1 MIEYLFVPILKTRNE
16 LHDLK
21 FVNYIFEMP
30 YIKEGLQSM
39 KKILYVL
46 MIILTMSL
54 SLAGCSKDDA
64 ASENQ
69 VSEDAAS
76 EDAISGETAPEDTA
90 SEDAAQVDTSKLL
103 SNPYVE
109 LLKSGRY
116 VLKFRGVVDL
126 DPEDIFSDVT
136 IAREGENSLWI
147 IQAEGSKSHIITKG
161 DTAFMVDDE
170 SHSYITVTM
179 SNMETSMINGESLKF
194 SSEGEEIIDGRTMK
208 YEEYSYDIG
217 KLKFFFDTEDD
228 KKLHAVLNTN
238 PVETVMMEITEFS
251 ENVTPDMF
259 EVPEGYSGI

>member
-1 MIEYLFVPILKTRNE
+1 
-16 LHDLK
+16 
-21 FVNYIFEMP
+21 MP

-39 KKILYVL
+39 KKILYFL

-64 ASENQ
+64 ATENQ
-69 VSEDAAS
+69 VSEDASS
-76 EDAISGETAPEDTA
+76 EDAISGETAPED
-90 SEDAAQVDTSKLL
+90 SEAEQIDTSKLL

-170 SHSYITVTM
+170 SHSYITGTM

>member
-1 MIEYLFVPILKTRNE
+1 
-16 LHDLK
+16 
-21 FVNYIFEMP
+21 MP

-39 KKILYVL
+39 KKILYFL

-64 ASENQ
+64 ATENQ

-76 EDAISGETAPEDTA
+76 EDAISGETT
-90 SEDAAQVDTSKLL
+90 SEDSEAEQIDTSKLL

-109 LLKSGRY
+109 LLKSGKY
-116 VLKFRGVVDL
+116 VLRFRGVVDL

-170 SHSYITVTM
+170 SHSYITGTM

>member
-1 MIEYLFVPILKTRNE
+1 
-16 LHDLK
+16 
-21 FVNYIFEMP
+21 MP
-30 YIKEGLQSM
+30 YVKEGLQSM

-76 EDAISGETAPEDTA
+76 EDAISGETT
-90 SEDAAQVDTSKLL
+90 SEDSEAEQIDTSKLL

-170 SHSYITVTM
+170 SHSYITGTM

>member
-1 MIEYLFVPILKTRNE
+1 
-16 LHDLK
+16 
-21 FVNYIFEMP
+21 
-30 YIKEGLQSM
+30 M

-76 EDAISGETAPEDTA
+76 EDAISGETAPED
-90 SEDAAQVDTSKLL
+90 SEAEQVDTSKLL

-170 SHSYITVTM
+170 SHSYITGTM
-179 SNMETSMINGESLKF
+179 SNIETSMINGESLKF
-194 SSEGEEIIDGRTMK
+194 NSEGEEIIDGRSMK

>member
-64 ASENQ
+64 ATENQ

-76 EDAISGETAPEDTA
+76 EDAISGETT
-90 SEDAAQVDTSKLL
+90 SEDSEAEQIDTSKLL

-109 LLKSGRY
+109 LLKSGKY
-116 VLKFRGVVDL
+116 VLRFRGVVDL

-170 SHSYITVTM
+170 SHSYITGTM

>member
-1 MIEYLFVPILKTRNE
+1 
-16 LHDLK
+16 
-21 FVNYIFEMP
+21 MP

-39 KKILYVL
+39 KKILYFL

-64 ASENQ
+64 ATENQ

-76 EDAISGETAPEDTA
+76 EDAISGETT
-90 SEDAAQVDTSKLL
+90 SEDSEAEQIDTSKLL

-161 DTAFMVDDE
+161 DTAFMIDE
-170 SHSYITVTM
+170 ESRSYITGTM
-179 SNMETSMINGESLKF
+179 SNMETSMINGESLEF

>member
-76 EDAISGETAPEDTA
+76 EDAISGETT
-90 SEDAAQVDTSKLL
+90 SEDSEAEQVDTSKLL

-170 SHSYITVTM
+170 SHSYITGTM

>member
-1 MIEYLFVPILKTRNE
+1 
-16 LHDLK
+16 
-21 FVNYIFEMP
+21 
-30 YIKEGLQSM
+30 M
-39 KKILYVL
+39 KKILYFL
-46 MIILTMSL
+46 MIIFTMSL
-54 SLAGCSKDDA
+54 SLAGCSNDDA
-64 ASENQ
+64 ATENQ

-76 EDAISGETAPEDTA
+76 DDAISGETT
-90 SEDAAQVDTSKLL
+90 SEDSEAEQIDTSKLL

-109 LLKSGRY
+109 LIKSGRY
-116 VLKFRGVVDL
+116 VLRFRGVVDL

-161 DTAFMVDDE
+161 DTAFMIDE
-170 SHSYITVTM
+170 ESRSYITGTM
-179 SNMETSMINGESLKF
+179 SNIETSMINGESLEF

-238 PVETVMMEITEFS
+238 PAETVMMEITEFS

-259 EVPEGYSGI
+259 EIPEGYSGI

>member
-1 MIEYLFVPILKTRNE
+1 
-16 LHDLK
+16 
-21 FVNYIFEMP
+21 MP

-76 EDAISGETAPEDTA
+76 EDAISGETT
-90 SEDAAQVDTSKLL
+90 SEDSEAEQIDTSKLL

-170 SHSYITVTM
+170 SHSYITGTM

-194 SSEGEEIIDGRTMK
+194 STEGEEIIDGRTMK

>member
-1 MIEYLFVPILKTRNE
+1 
-16 LHDLK
+16 
-21 FVNYIFEMP
+21 MP

-39 KKILYVL
+39 KKILYFL

-64 ASENQ
+64 ATENQ
-69 VSEDAAS
+69 VSEDASS
-76 EDAISGETAPEDTA
+76 EDAISGETT
-90 SEDAAQVDTSKLL
+90 SEDSEAEQIDTSNLL

-136 IAREGENSLWI
+136 IASEGENSLWI

-170 SHSYITVTM
+170 SHSYITGTM

>member
-1 MIEYLFVPILKTRNE
+1 
-16 LHDLK
+16 
-21 FVNYIFEMP
+21 MP

-39 KKILYVL
+39 KKILYFL

-64 ASENQ
+64 ATENQ
-69 VSEDAAS
+69 VSEDASS
-76 EDAISGETAPEDTA
+76 EDAISGETT
-90 SEDAAQVDTSKLL
+90 SEDSEAEQVDTSKLL

-170 SHSYITVTM
+170 SHSYITGTM

>member
-1 MIEYLFVPILKTRNE
+1 
-16 LHDLK
+16 
-21 FVNYIFEMP
+21 MP

-64 ASENQ
+64 ATENQ

-76 EDAISGETAPEDTA
+76 EDAISGETT
-90 SEDAAQVDTSKLL
+90 SEDSEAEQIDTSKLL

-170 SHSYITVTM
+170 SHSYITGTM

>member
-1 MIEYLFVPILKTRNE
+1 
-16 LHDLK
+16 
-21 FVNYIFEMP
+21 MP

-39 KKILYVL
+39 KKILYFL

-64 ASENQ
+64 ATENQ
-69 VSEDAAS
+69 VSEDASS
-76 EDAISGETAPEDTA
+76 EDAISGETT
-90 SEDAAQVDTSKLL
+90 SEDSEAEQIDTSKLL

-136 IAREGENSLWI
+136 IAKEGENSLWI

-170 SHSYITVTM
+170 SHSYITGTM

>member
-1 MIEYLFVPILKTRNE
+1 MIEYLFVPILKTQNE

-76 EDAISGETAPEDTA
+76 EDAISGETT
-90 SEDAAQVDTSKLL
+90 SEDSEAEQIDTSKLL

-170 SHSYITVTM
+170 SHSYITGTM

>member
-39 KKILYVL
+39 KKILYFL

-64 ASENQ
+64 ATENQ
-69 VSEDAAS
+69 VSEDASS
-76 EDAISGETAPEDTA
+76 EDAISGETT
-90 SEDAAQVDTSKLL
+90 SEDSEAEQIDTSKLL

-136 IAREGENSLWI
+136 IASEGENSLWI

-170 SHSYITVTM
+170 SHSYITGTM

>member
-1 MIEYLFVPILKTRNE
+1 
-16 LHDLK
+16 
-21 FVNYIFEMP
+21 
-30 YIKEGLQSM
+30 M
-39 KKILYVL
+39 KKILYFL

-64 ASENQ
+64 ATENQ
-69 VSEDAAS
+69 VSEDASS
-76 EDAISGETAPEDTA
+76 EDAISGETT
-90 SEDAAQVDTSKLL
+90 SEDSEAEQIDTSKLL

-170 SHSYITVTM
+170 SHSYITGTM

>member
-1 MIEYLFVPILKTRNE
+1 
-16 LHDLK
+16 
-21 FVNYIFEMP
+21 
-30 YIKEGLQSM
+30 
-39 KKILYVL
+39 
-46 MIILTMSL
+46 MS
-54 SLAGCSKDDA
+54 D
-64 ASENQ
+64 
-69 VSEDAAS
+69 
-76 EDAISGETAPEDTA
+76 
-90 SEDAAQVDTSKLL
+90 
-103 SNPYVE
+103 
-109 LLKSGRY
+109 

-136 IAREGENSLWI
+136 IASEGENSLWI

-170 SHSYITVTM
+170 SHSYITGTM

>member
-1 MIEYLFVPILKTRNE
+1 
-16 LHDLK
+16 
-21 FVNYIFEMP
+21 MP

-76 EDAISGETAPEDTA
+76 EDAISGETT
-90 SEDAAQVDTSKLL
+90 SEDSEAEQIDTSKLL

-136 IAREGENSLWI
+136 IASEGENSLWI

-170 SHSYITVTM
+170 SHSYITGTM

>member
-1 MIEYLFVPILKTRNE
+1 
-16 LHDLK
+16 
-21 FVNYIFEMP
+21 MP

-39 KKILYVL
+39 KKILYFF

-64 ASENQ
+64 ATENQ
-69 VSEDAAS
+69 VSEDASS
-76 EDAISGETAPEDTA
+76 EDAISGETT
-90 SEDAAQVDTSKLL
+90 SEDSEAEQIDTSKLL

-136 IAREGENSLWI
+136 IASEGENSLWI

-170 SHSYITVTM
+170 SHSYITGTM

>member
-1 MIEYLFVPILKTRNE
+1 
-16 LHDLK
+16 
-21 FVNYIFEMP
+21 
-30 YIKEGLQSM
+30 M

-64 ASENQ
+64 ATENQ
-69 VSEDAAS
+69 VSEDASS
-76 EDAISGETAPEDTA
+76 EDAISGETT
-90 SEDAAQVDTSKLL
+90 SEDSEAEQIDTSKLL

-170 SHSYITVTM
+170 SHSYITGTM

>member
-76 EDAISGETAPEDTA
+76 EDAISGETT
-90 SEDAAQVDTSKLL
+90 SEDSEAEQIDTSKLL

-170 SHSYITVTM
+170 SHSYITGTM

>member
-1 MIEYLFVPILKTRNE
+1 
-16 LHDLK
+16 
-21 FVNYIFEMP
+21 MP

-39 KKILYVL
+39 KKILYFL

-64 ASENQ
+64 ATENQ

-76 EDAISGETAPEDTA
+76 EDAISGETT
-90 SEDAAQVDTSKLL
+90 SEDSEAEQIDTSKLL

-109 LLKSGRY
+109 LLKSGKY
-116 VLKFRGVVDL
+116 VLRFRGVVDL

-161 DTAFMVDDE
+161 DTAFMIDE
-170 SHSYITVTM
+170 ESRSYITGTM
-179 SNMETSMINGESLKF
+179 SNMETRMINGESLEF

-259 EVPEGYSGI
+259 EIPEGYSGI

>member
-1 MIEYLFVPILKTRNE
+1 
-16 LHDLK
+16 
-21 FVNYIFEMP
+21 MP

-64 ASENQ
+64 ATENQ
-69 VSEDAAS
+69 VSEDASS
-76 EDAISGETAPEDTA
+76 EDAISGETT
-90 SEDAAQVDTSKLL
+90 SEDSEAEQIDTSKLL

-170 SHSYITVTM
+170 SHSYITGTM

>member
-1 MIEYLFVPILKTRNE
+1 
-16 LHDLK
+16 
-21 FVNYIFEMP
+21 MP

-76 EDAISGETAPEDTA
+76 EDAISGETT
-90 SEDAAQVDTSKLL
+90 SEDSEAEQIDTSKLL

-170 SHSYITVTM
+170 SHSYITGTM

>member
-1 MIEYLFVPILKTRNE
+1 
-16 LHDLK
+16 
-21 FVNYIFEMP
+21 MP

-39 KKILYVL
+39 KKILYFL
-46 MIILTMSL
+46 MIIFTMSL

-64 ASENQ
+64 ATENQ

-76 EDAISGETAPEDTA
+76 DDAISGETT
-90 SEDAAQVDTSKLL
+90 SEDSEAEQIDTSKLL

-170 SHSYITVTM
+170 SHSYITGTM

>member
-1 MIEYLFVPILKTRNE
+1 MIECLFVPILKTRDE

-76 EDAISGETAPEDTA
+76 EDAISGETT
-90 SEDAAQVDTSKLL
+90 SEDSEAEQIDTSKLL

-170 SHSYITVTM
+170 SHSYITGTM

>member
-1 MIEYLFVPILKTRNE
+1 
-16 LHDLK
+16 
-21 FVNYIFEMP
+21 MP

-39 KKILYVL
+39 KKILYFL

-64 ASENQ
+64 ATENQ
-69 VSEDAAS
+69 VSEDASS
-76 EDAISGETAPEDTA
+76 EDAISGETT
-90 SEDAAQVDTSKLL
+90 SEDSEAEQIDTSKLL

-116 VLKFRGVVDL
+116 VLRFRGVVDL

-170 SHSYITVTM
+170 SHSYITGTM

>member
-1 MIEYLFVPILKTRNE
+1 
-16 LHDLK
+16 
-21 FVNYIFEMP
+21 MP

-39 KKILYVL
+39 KKILYFL

-64 ASENQ
+64 ATENQ

-76 EDAISGETAPEDTA
+76 EDAISGETT
-90 SEDAAQVDTSKLL
+90 SEDSEADQIDTSKLL

-170 SHSYITVTM
+170 SHTYITGTM

-194 SSEGEEIIDGRTMK
+194 SSEGEEIIDGRTM
-208 YEEYSYDIG
+208 
-217 KLKFFFDTEDD
+217 
-228 KKLHAVLNTN
+228 
-238 PVETVMMEITEFS
+238 
-251 ENVTPDMF
+251 
-259 EVPEGYSGI
+259 

>member
-76 EDAISGETAPEDTA
+76 EDAISGETAPED
-90 SEDAAQVDTSKLL
+90 SEAEQVDTSKLL

-116 VLKFRGVVDL
+116 VLRFRGVVDL

-147 IQAEGSKSHIITKG
+147 IQAEGSKSHIITRG
-161 DTAFMVDDE
+161 DTAFMIDDE
-170 SHSYITVTM
+170 SRSYITGTM
-179 SNMETSMINGESLKF
+179 SNMETSMINGESLEF

>member
-1 MIEYLFVPILKTRNE
+1 
-16 LHDLK
+16 
-21 FVNYIFEMP
+21 MP

-39 KKILYVL
+39 KKILYFL

-64 ASENQ
+64 ATENQ
-69 VSEDAAS
+69 VSEDASS
-76 EDAISGETAPEDTA
+76 EDAISGETT
-90 SEDAAQVDTSKLL
+90 SEDSEAEQIDTSKLL

-170 SHSYITVTM
+170 SHSYITGTM

>member
-76 EDAISGETAPEDTA
+76 EDAISGETT
-90 SEDAAQVDTSKLL
+90 SEDSEAEQIDTSKLL

-109 LLKSGRY
+109 LLKSGKY
-116 VLKFRGVVDL
+116 VLRFRGVVDL

-170 SHSYITVTM
+170 SHSYITGTM

>member
-1 MIEYLFVPILKTRNE
+1 
-16 LHDLK
+16 
-21 FVNYIFEMP
+21 MP

-64 ASENQ
+64 ATENQ
-69 VSEDAAS
+69 VSEDASS
-76 EDAISGETAPEDTA
+76 EDAISGETT
-90 SEDAAQVDTSKLL
+90 SEDSEAEQIDTSKLL

-136 IAREGENSLWI
+136 IASEGENSLWI

-170 SHSYITVTM
+170 SHSYITGTM

>member
-1 MIEYLFVPILKTRNE
+1 
-16 LHDLK
+16 
-21 FVNYIFEMP
+21 MP

-39 KKILYVL
+39 KKILYFL

-76 EDAISGETAPEDTA
+76 EDAISGETT
-90 SEDAAQVDTSKLL
+90 SEDSEAEQIDTSKLL

-170 SHSYITVTM
+170 SHSYITGTM

>member
-1 MIEYLFVPILKTRNE
+1 MIEYLFVPILKTQNE

-30 YIKEGLQSM
+30 CTKEGLQSM
-39 KKILYVL
+39 KKILYFL

-64 ASENQ
+64 ATENQ
-69 VSEDAAS
+69 VSEDASS
-76 EDAISGETAPEDTA
+76 EDAISGETT
-90 SEDAAQVDTSKLL
+90 SEDSEAEQIDTSKLL

-136 IAREGENSLWI
+136 IASEGENSLWI

-170 SHSYITVTM
+170 SHSYITGTM

>member
-39 KKILYVL
+39 KKILYFL

-76 EDAISGETAPEDTA
+76 EDAISGETT
-90 SEDAAQVDTSKLL
+90 SEDSDAEQIDTSKLL

-161 DTAFMVDDE
+161 DTAFMIDE
-170 SHSYITVTM
+170 ESRSYITGTM
-179 SNMETSMINGESLKF
+179 SNMETSIINGESLEF

>member
-30 YIKEGLQSM
+30 CTKEGLQSM

-76 EDAISGETAPEDTA
+76 EDAISGETT
-90 SEDAAQVDTSKLL
+90 SEDSEAEQIDTSKLL

-170 SHSYITVTM
+170 SHSYITGTM

>member
-1 MIEYLFVPILKTRNE
+1 
-16 LHDLK
+16 
-21 FVNYIFEMP
+21 MP

-76 EDAISGETAPEDTA
+76 EDAISGETT
-90 SEDAAQVDTSKLL
+90 SEDSEAEQIDTSKLL

-161 DTAFMVDDE
+161 NTAFMVDDE
-170 SHSYITVTM
+170 SHSYITGTM

>member
-76 EDAISGETAPEDTA
+76 EDAISGETT
-90 SEDAAQVDTSKLL
+90 SEDSEAEQIDTSKLL

-136 IAREGENSLWI
+136 IASEGENSLWI

-170 SHSYITVTM
+170 SHSYITGTM

>member
-1 MIEYLFVPILKTRNE
+1 
-16 LHDLK
+16 
-21 FVNYIFEMP
+21 
-30 YIKEGLQSM
+30 M

-76 EDAISGETAPEDTA
+76 EDAISGETT
-90 SEDAAQVDTSKLL
+90 SEDSEAEQIDTSKLL

-136 IAREGENSLWI
+136 IASEGENSLWI

-170 SHSYITVTM
+170 SHSYITGTM